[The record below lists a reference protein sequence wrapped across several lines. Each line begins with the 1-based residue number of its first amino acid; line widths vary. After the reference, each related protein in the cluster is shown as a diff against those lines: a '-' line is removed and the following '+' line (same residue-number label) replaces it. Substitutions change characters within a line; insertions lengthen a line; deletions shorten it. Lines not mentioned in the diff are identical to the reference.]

1 MPSPAFTEWQAS
13 GLTRLAELEGVHA
26 DARGTKPGRRWGTEQ
41 LNRSL
46 FVALVAQFQTYCR
59 DLHDDAI
66 EVHVA
71 NGRTEQSDLLRR
83 LMSQRRRL
91 DTQTP
96 RTSVLAS
103 DFLRVGF
110 NMVDELK
117 AKGSAV
123 EAALGLLDV
132 AVDFRNAVVHG
143 NETQIGSVVATG
155 RIKATMTSYRAYRRA
170 LTGLATTMDS
180 VTAGQLASLLMAP
193 PPW

>member
-1 MPSPAFTEWQAS
+1 
-13 GLTRLAELEGVHA
+13 
-26 DARGTKPGRRWGTEQ
+26 
-41 LNRSL
+41 
-46 FVALVAQFQTYCR
+46 
-59 DLHDDAI
+59 
-66 EVHVA
+66 
-71 NGRTEQSDLLRR
+71 
-83 LMSQRRRL
+83 
-91 DTQTP
+91 
-96 RTSVLAS
+96 
-103 DFLRVGF
+103 
-110 NMVDELK
+110 MVDELK

-180 VTAGQLASLLMAP
+180 VTAGRLASLLMAP